1 MPKFLAMEA
10 GFRAKA
16 DDTDGGRLRAM
27 APFAAIAF
35 VAYPLVALDS
45 APDDLI
51 DVGVSLMI
59 VCGVLA
65 AMVWA
70 DWSKLP
76 RIAALGVAY
85 SYLLS
90 VVLLREG
97 SGGGQSGFA
106 VLFMLPVLWV
116 ALYGERWEVF
126 AVVAGVG
133 VAMAAPILV
142 IGPPDYSTTEWRKLL
157 LMVMLCGV
165 VAWAVKSLV
174 DRLGAAL
181 EIQERQTANL
191 GRLAALNRTI
201 GAAVDSETAR
211 DAICSAVLD
220 LTESAQVTL
229 WEPLLDDRL
238 EVTATSDAGLR
249 GASVP
254 KDQHHSGVAQTFR
267 DGQQMFAGDA
277 ARDSRLDAELVAQF
291 GSAACL
297 FWPVLIAG
305 QPVAVVVVGWTD
317 TMSELPPRLG
327 ATMEMLAIEVATAL
341 DRVRRRDALTTA
353 AATDPLTGLPNR
365 RWWDALIEREI
376 ADATETQTAISVA
389 VIDLDNFKLW
399 NDEHGHAAGDTLLRD
414 AATAW
419 KRELRAGDL
428 LARVGGDEFVVAL
441 PGCDATRAIEIVSR
455 LGRAIPDGAT
465 ASSGVAAWD
474 GTESSH
480 ELIARADR
488 ALYASKEAGRD
499 RASLAA

>member
-1 MPKFLAMEA
+1 MEA

-16 DDTDGGRLRAM
+16 DDTDGARLRAV

-45 APDDLI
+45 TGDNLV
-51 DVGVSLMI
+51 DVGISLVI

-65 AMVWA
+65 AMLWA

-76 RIAALGVAY
+76 RIAAIGVAY

-97 SGGGQSGFA
+97 SGGGRSGFA

-116 ALYGERWEVF
+116 ALYGERWEVV
-126 AVVAGVG
+126 ATVAGVA
-133 VAMAAPILV
+133 VAMAAPIV
-142 IGPPDYSTTEWRKLL
+142 FIGSPEYSTTEWRKLL
-157 LMVMLCGV
+157 LLVMLCGV
-165 VAWAVKSLV
+165 VGWAVKSLV
-174 DRLGAAL
+174 DRLGSAL

-201 GAAVDSETAR
+201 GDASDSETAR

-220 LTESAQVTL
+220 LTESDQVTL
-229 WEPLLDDRL
+229 WEPALDDLL
-238 EVTATSDAGLR
+238 EVSATSDARLR
-249 GASVP
+249 GLSVP
-254 KDQHHSGVAQTFR
+254 ADRHHSGVAQSFR

-277 ARDSRLDAELVAQF
+277 ASDSRLDPALAAEF

-297 FWPVLIAG
+297 FWPVLVDG
-305 QPVAVVVVGWTD
+305 QPIAVVVVGWAE
-317 TMSELPPRLG
+317 TMPELPARL
-327 ATMEMLAIEVATAL
+327 AAVMEMLAIEVATAL
-341 DRVRRRDALTTA
+341 ERVRRRDALTAA

-365 RWWDALIEREI
+365 RWWDVLIEREI
-376 ADATETQTAISVA
+376 ADAAATQTAISVA

-399 NDEHGHAAGDTLLRD
+399 NDEHGHAAGDALLRD

-419 KRELRAGDL
+419 KRELRSGDL

-441 PGCDATRAIEIVSR
+441 PGCDATHAIEIVGR

-474 GTESSH
+474 GTETSH
-480 ELIARADR
+480 ELIARADH
-488 ALYASKEAGRD
+488 ALYASKAAGRD
-499 RASLAA
+499 QTSLAA

>member
-1 MPKFLAMEA
+1 MEA

-16 DDTDGGRLRAM
+16 DDTGGGRLRAV
-27 APFAAIAF
+27 APFAAIAL
-35 VAYPLVALDS
+35 VAYPLVAVDS

-51 DVGVSLMI
+51 DVTVSLVI

-76 RIAALGVAY
+76 RIAAIGVAY

-116 ALYGERWEVF
+116 ALYGERWEVI

-142 IGPPDYSTTEWRKLL
+142 MGPPDYSTTEWRKLL

-165 VAWAVKSLV
+165 VGWAVKSLV
-174 DRLGAAL
+174 DSLGTAL
-181 EIQERQTANL
+181 EIQARQTANL

-201 GAAVDSETAR
+201 GTAVDSETAR

-229 WEPLLDDRL
+229 WEPSLDDLL
-238 EVTATSDAGLR
+238 EVTATSDPGLR

-254 KDQHHSGVAQTFR
+254 TDQHHSGVAQTFR

-297 FWPVLIAG
+297 FWPVLIDQ
-305 QPVAVVVVGWTD
+305 QPVAVVLVGWKH
-317 TMSELPPRLG
+317 TMSELPPRL
-327 ATMEMLAIEVATAL
+327 AAVMEMLAIEVATAL
-341 DRVRRRDALTTA
+341 DRVRRRDALTAA

-365 RWWDALIEREI
+365 RWWDVLIEREI
-376 ADATETQTAISVA
+376 TDAAATQASISVA

-399 NDEHGHAAGDTLLRD
+399 NDEHGHAAGDALLRD

-419 KRELRAGDL
+419 KRELRSGDL

-441 PGCDATRAIEIVSR
+441 PGCDASHAIEIVSR
-455 LGRAIPDGAT
+455 LGRAIPHGAT

-499 RASLAA
+499 QASLAA